1 MRRAWSSVRHVERP
15 VVSEAGVSLQLAYFS
30 GSYFSPFVGVISRI
44 PRLWSDS
51 KALSFLVSQELQD
64 PSRVL
69 SWTAPWYFGDSEGCQ
84 FSASGQQ
91 LRVVDWRFQGLDLSF
106 QEKNGKVGL
115 FSGGCGKVQGTAVV
129 KSSRGRSQFLIQ
141 KPRVCT
147 LGHLPANLRVNI

>member
-1 MRRAWSSVRHVERP
+1 MSITVGSKNVLNRHYFVDRKCLELEVQWGSVERP
-15 VVSEAGVSLQLAYFS
+15 VVSEAGVSLQLVYFS

-64 PSRVL
+64 PSRAL

-91 LRVVDWRFQGLDLSF
+91 LRVVGWRFQGLDLSF
-106 QEKNGKVGL
+106 QGKDGKVG
-115 FSGGCGKVQGTAVV
+115 FSSGGCGRVQGTAVV
-129 KSSRGRSQFLIQ
+129 K
-141 KPRVCT
+141 K
-147 LGHLPANLRVNI
+147 